1 MNISLTTAQIALARH
16 HTYMLLSRLY
26 LEGLTSELLPYVR
39 ALPSLA
45 ATLPDKFEADEA
57 GADYQSLFG
66 FNLFPYESIFLD
78 PSGLLGGAMTER
90 VTNDYREAGF
100 ALHQAERADHI
111 GNELA
116 FLAFLSG
123 AEADAW
129 EDNLVPIALRMRQ
142 MARDFLQTH
151 LLRWL
156 PPLIIALQRQPHAF
170 YARLADLTLEIVTS
184 HLSVPPSNLAD
195 MTLLTPSSDNAAQ
208 IKPTIPS
215 FLPPA
220 PALFTDEK
228 TGLKEIANYL
238 ITPPMS
244 GIYLS
249 RDDIVQLG
257 RQQRLPRGFGK
268 RQQILLNLLRIAS
281 QYDEW
286 LTLLSSFQEQLEA
299 WQAAYINYH
308 ITHPHLGPFADV
320 WLARTRHTSEL
331 LQQMKL
337 AGVPDEKNIN

>member
-16 HTYMLLSRLY
+16 HTYILLSRLY
-26 LEGLTSELLPYVR
+26 LEGLTSELLPYVQ

-45 ATLPDKFEADEA
+45 ATLPDSFEADEVA
-57 GADYQSLFG
+57 ADYQNLFG
-66 FNLFPYESIFLD
+66 FNIFPYESIFLD

-129 EDNLVPIALRMRQ
+129 EDNLVGIALRMRQ

-156 PPLIIALQRQPHAF
+156 PPLIIALQQQPNAF
-170 YARLADLTLEIVTS
+170 YARLADLTLEIVTT

-195 MTLLTPSSDNAAQ
+195 MNLLSPSSDNAAQ
-208 IKPTIPS
+208 IPQAS

-228 TGLKEIANYL
+228 TGLKDIASYL

-268 RQQILLNLLRIAS
+268 RQQMLSNLLRVAS

-299 WQAAYINYH
+299 WQAAYINYQV
-308 ITHPHLGPFADV
+308 TYPHLGPFAEV
-320 WLARTRHTSEL
+320 WLARTTHTSDL

-337 AGVPDEKNIN
+337 AGVPDEKNIK

>member
-1 MNISLTTAQIALARH
+1 MNISLTTTQVALARH

-26 LEGLTSELLPYVR
+26 LEGLTEELLPYAQ

-45 ATLPDKFEADEA
+45 ATLPDSFEADEA
-57 GADYQSLFG
+57 AADYQSLFG

-78 PSGLLGGAMTER
+78 PSGLLGGTMTER
-90 VTNDYREAGF
+90 VANDYRQAGF
-100 ALHQAERADHI
+100 AVRDGESADHI

-116 FLAFLSG
+116 FLGFLSG

-129 EDNLVPIALRMRQ
+129 EDNLVGIALRMRH

-156 PPLIIALQRQPHAF
+156 PPFIIALQRQPHAF
-170 YARLADLTLEIVTS
+170 YARLADLTLDVVTT
-184 HLSVPPSNLAD
+184 HLSAPANDLMEMMLPPF
-195 MTLLTPSSDNAAQ
+195 SDNIPP

-215 FLPPA
+215 FLPSP
-220 PALFTDEK
+220 PTLLTDEN
-228 TGLKEIANYL
+228 TSLKDIASYL
-238 ITPPMS
+238 ISPPIS
-244 GIYLS
+244 GIYLA

-268 RQQILLNLLRIAS
+268 RQQILTNLLRVAS

-286 LTLLSSFQEQLEA
+286 PTLLSSLQEQLEA
-299 WQAAYINYH
+299 WRAAYINYH
-308 ITHPHLGPFADV
+308 LTHPHLAPFADV
-320 WLARTRHTSEL
+320 WLTRATRTCDVLEEMRRASG
-331 LQQMKL
+331 K
-337 AGVPDEKNIN
+337 